1 MLHLHYPHK
10 QVNVRLIYL
19 MKHKYV
25 RDVKNFVMMWLMK
38 VVTYL
43 RIMTISSIHKLVWFV
58 KMDTILMRIIVSN
71 VLQQIVLIV
80 LMMNVKCVNQD
91 MLYIQMEDVN
101 HVLMDVYNVHMMIM
115 MKWNVISANIQN
127 WKIIIYLV
135 NFWQNAFH
143 VDSIVLDVN
152 MLHMINQS
160 IQPT

>member
-1 MLHLHYPHK
+1 
-10 QVNVRLIYL
+10 
-19 MKHKYV
+19 
-25 RDVKNFVMMWLMK
+25 MK

-43 RIMTISSIHKLVWFV
+43 RIMTTSSIHNLVWFV